1 MDNYFHFNIFRK
13 TTIQFLNI
21 FNNIKIAK
29 YNSNGS
35 VKSYYKVPLKYA
47 PKQKFFYWL
56 YERKHEVRL
65 PVMAGFITDVS
76 PAINERGTN
85 KNIILKSCDG
95 KSIHKNL
102 IPITI
107 NYQLS
112 ISSLYLSEIDQIIE
126 QILPYFSPYVIT
138 QINIPELNNSFDC
151 KVILDNISPEEDVE
165 IPEDNY
171 RTINWNL
178 DFTVHS
184 YILQPMSES
193 KYIETININFKDN
206 DNNNLYETVSVSGEQ
221 DLDGNIIT
229 SFEIKD

>member
-29 YNSNGS
+29 YDSDG
-35 VKSYYKVPLKYA
+35 KIQTYHKVPLKYA

-56 YERKHEVRL
+56 YQRKHEVRL
-65 PVMAGFITDVS
+65 PIMAGFIIGVS
-76 PAINERGTN
+76 PAINDRGSN
-85 KNIILKSCDG
+85 KNIVLKTCDG

-102 IPITI
+102 LPITI

-112 ISSLYLSEIDQIIE
+112 IASLYLSEIDQIIE
-126 QILPYFSPYVIT
+126 QILPYFTPYVIT
-138 QINIPELNNSFDC
+138 KINLPELNNSFDC
-151 KVILDNISPEEDVE
+151 KVILDSISPEQDVE

-178 DFTVHS
+178 DFTVHT
-184 YILQPMSES
+184 YIMQPISDN
-193 KYIETININFKDN
+193 KYIESININLKDFN
-206 DNNNLYETVSVSGEQ
+206 TGALYETISLSGNSE
-221 DLDGNIIT
+221 DGSIIT
-229 SFEIKD
+229 SYELGE